1 MSLKFWK
8 FFVVWAMSCMQ
19 AYAVVDRF
27 CCHDCTSHMVI
38 GAPIWIRGTLWCSS
52 HVCHHQEACLPGM
65 STGGMLSS
73 PSKPIT
79 KQFSLCQWPSQ
90 QPYERYNKRSN
101 PSSHISCCLTSGL
114 VGARQAAFLSHST
127 LRKCSRRRTAI
138 KVLPDPVG
146 KLIIAFL
153 ALAIS
158 MQSI

>member
-101 PSSHISCCLTSGL
+101 PSSHISLPRHMVIGAQGVSVVAPWKIVYCVGDAPSGSL
-114 VGARQAAFLSHST
+114 NG
-127 LRKCSRRRTAI
+127 
-138 KVLPDPVG
+138 
-146 KLIIAFL
+146 
-153 ALAIS
+153 
-158 MQSI
+158 